1 MDYLRCCLGRRK
13 PARHSQQQYNHTPK
27 LSDSSSLSQQI
38 AGGDFKTLTDLR
50 QKCEENTLTTTEAR
64 ALLSAS
70 GKCSEPLTAREIEE
84 LHRIL
89 SPPPEPIK
97 PGTSS
102 STTAIDRS
110 LRTPTNEMLPEMQLQ
125 SDLFCL
131 PAEVRAQIW
140 RYAIGGRKIYLAV
153 RNGKL
158 AQQQNMQRPYWRR
171 LRGLLN
177 IPLLCRQSYL
187 ESINLLYSENT
198 FGFGFGSAGSEFLQA
213 DTLLLPQ
220 CVAAMT
226 SLEIGFHLSGGYSQY
241 YDSHPQA
248 WDFTLE
254 IAAPEPLCNWNSV
267 FRALA
272 NMKQLR
278 SLVVVVWA
286 SGDRRHEFMAREPE
300 LMDIPMQMTGLKR
313 FDVWLPWEDEDEGA
327 HALDAEQG
335 SRPYVVKRNFEERQ
349 RFGCDVIDFDESQS
363 GHHPSNDLKCVSP
376 ALSF

>member
-1 MDYLRCCLGRRK
+1 MGYLRCCLGQRK
-13 PARHSQQQYNHTPK
+13 PAKHSQDKVNASPSRPSDTP
-27 LSDSSSLSQQI
+27 SLSQQVS
-38 AGGDFKTLTDLR
+38 GGDIKALTDLR
-50 QKCEENTLTTTEAR
+50 QKCEENTLSTAEAR

-70 GKCSEPLTAREIEE
+70 GKFNEPLTGREIEE

-89 SPPPEPIK
+89 SPPPSAAK

-102 STTAIDRS
+102 STTAMSRS
-110 LRTPTNEMLPEMQLQ
+110 LRTPTNEMLPDMQAQ

-153 RNGKL
+153 KKGKL
-158 AQQQNMQRPYWRR
+158 VQQSNIQRPYWRGV
-171 LRGLLN
+171 RGLLS

-187 ESINLLYSENT
+187 ESINLLYAENT
-198 FGFGFGSAGSEFLQA
+198 FGFGFGSTGSGSDFFTQA

-248 WDFTLE
+248 WDISLE
-254 IAAPEPLCNWNSV
+254 IVAPEPLCNWNSV
-267 FRALA
+267 FKALVG
-272 NMKQLR
+272 MKQLR

-300 LMDIPMQMTGLKR
+300 LMDIPMRMTGLKK

-327 HALDAEQG
+327 HLHHVEQG
-335 SRPYVVKRNFEERQ
+335 SRPYVVRRNFEERQ
-349 RFGCDVIDFDESQS
+349 RFGRASSSSSQ
-363 GHHPSNDLKCVSP
+363 K
-376 ALSF
+376 F

>member
-13 PARHSQQQYNHTPK
+13 PAKHSQQQYKHTPK
-27 LSDSSSLSQQI
+27 LSDSSSLSQQT

-89 SPPPEPIK
+89 SPPPEPTK

-153 RNGKL
+153 SDGKL
-158 AQQQNMQRPYWRR
+158 DQQGNMQRPYWRR

-286 SGDRRHEFMAREPE
+286 SGDRRHEFVAREPE

-313 FDVWLPWEDEDEGA
+313 FDVWLPWDDEDEGA
-327 HALDAEQG
+327 QALDAEQG
-335 SRPYVVKRNFEERQ
+335 PTPYVVKRNFEERQ
-349 RFGCDVIDFDESQS
+349 RFG
-363 GHHPSNDLKCVSP
+363 VSVP
-376 ALSF
+376 NWRG